1 MTSKAQSSY
10 ALRLPRS
17 IREALARVSKQDG
30 TSVNQF
36 VNSAIAEKLAAMD
49 AVAFFAE
56 RRKRA
61 DLKAFDRIM
70 RRKGGQEPIA
80 GDEA

>member
-1 MTSKAQSSY
+1 MSGKAVSSY
-10 ALRLPRS
+10 SLRLPRS
-17 IREALARVSKQDG
+17 IRAAVARVSKQDG

-49 AVAFFAE
+49 AVTFFSE

-61 DLKAFDRIM
+61 DLKAFDRITQ
-70 RRKGGQEPIA
+70 RKSGQKPVA